1 MSMASQIP
9 TPEWAESKIDQIRNG
24 NPEEQLDAVL
34 ELLAVVA
41 PTLKEQKYKH
51 EIAWAA
57 IDYGY
62 KQTEDC
68 RKSCRRYL
76 GVAV

>member
-1 MSMASQIP
+1 MASHFP
-9 TPEWAESKIDQIRNG
+9 TPEWAESQIEMIRNG
-24 NPEEQLDAVL
+24 SPEEQIDAVL
-34 ELLAVVA
+34 ALLVAVA

-57 IDYGY
+57 IHYGY
-62 KQTEDC
+62 KHTEDC
-68 RKSCRRYL
+68 RRSCRRYL

>member
-1 MSMASQIP
+1 MASQLP
-9 TPEWAESKIDQIRNG
+9 TPEWAESQMDRIRYG
-24 NPEEQLDAVL
+24 DPEERLDAVL
-34 ELLAVVA
+34 ALLAAVA

-62 KQTEDC
+62 KHTKDC
-68 RKSCRRYL
+68 RQACRRYL
-76 GVAV
+76 RVAV

>member
-1 MSMASQIP
+1 MASHIP
-9 TPEWAESKIDQIRNG
+9 TPEWAESQIDRIRNG
-24 NPEEQLDAVL
+24 DPEEQLDAVL
-34 ELLAVVA
+34 QLLSAVA

-51 EIAWAA
+51 EIAWVA

-62 KQTEDC
+62 KYTEDC
-68 RKSCRRYL
+68 RRSCRRYL

>member
-1 MSMASQIP
+1 MASQIP

-34 ELLAVVA
+34 ELLAAIA
-41 PTLKEQKYKH
+41 PTHKEQKYKH

-62 KQTEDC
+62 TKTDDC

-76 GVAV
+76 DVAV